1 MEIIDDKNFMPL
13 GVGSEL
19 SADSFKVVQYS
30 NTYLLAAP
38 RYYTFYASYIK
49 PLVGMYT
56 GWIEGFHNLEYG
68 VIPTKFLQK
77 IGNGIK
83 SLLFSNPVVLNSY
96 NPDTN
101 NIIDT
106 KFKKKSN
113 FDNAKVEAY
122 DFCEA
127 GGTGLLKL
135 NRDGNGDL
143 RFEAI
148 PMDKF
153 FIEVDGY
160 GDIERVKC
168 FIATYHDTIS
178 STTEYHL
185 CEERFF
191 KYTTIGSVKKRFP
204 MVHYTVY
211 QTTTNITY
219 DAVPTDPVRWADVP
233 PEVRNS
239 LKRDYGE
246 IDIDK
251 TDAYTM
257 TNDSSRQYATMWQ
270 NCTLLPFDDDLGVR
284 LIKFTRN
291 IPSFPKMPFGMPL
304 ADFLQ
309 NELYQ
314 YEQLK
319 FFERVEV
326 YTARARVMMDDC
338 NSNPNDP
345 EERRR
350 ALDPII
356 FNYYENLLNGEKD
369 GKPLPIQPEL
379 RADEIKTQ
387 KQNILNDT
395 AAALGLSSTTI
406 ASWLSD
412 GTTQKSATEIK
423 AGRSNTETFIKDK
436 IGIISQPLQDLIDI
450 YFHYYG
456 VEAPE
461 MRIMP
466 VSQEIQAEEIQ
477 QYAELYD
484 GGKVT
489 ARMLAEKILGT
500 NSYRETKD
508 LEEFI
513 ISHSNKAQMP
523 MSGGLPQKSGA
534 AENPKPTTQNTNAT
548 LNKTAQGGLAN
559 GTDKINVG

>member
-1 MEIIDDKNFMPL
+1 MNIIDDKNFMPL
-13 GVGSEL
+13 GVGSEIT
-19 SADSFKVVQYS
+19 AETFKVVQYS

-38 RYYTFYASYIK
+38 RYYQFYASYIK

-56 GWIEGFHNLEYG
+56 GWIDGFHNIEYG

-83 SLLFSNPVVLNSY
+83 SLLFANPVVLNSY
-96 NPDTN
+96 NPQTN

-106 KFKKKSN
+106 KFKKRSN
-113 FDNAKVEAY
+113 FDDAKAESY
-122 DFCEA
+122 DFCLA
-127 GGTGLLKL
+127 GGTGLIKL

-168 FIATYHDTIS
+168 FISTYHDTIS
-178 STTEYHL
+178 ANVEYHL

-191 KYTTIGSVKKRFP
+191 KYATIGGMRKRFP

-219 DAVPTDPVRWADVP
+219 EAVPTDTVRWADVP
-233 PEVRNS
+233 YAVRNS
-239 LKRDYGE
+239 LLRDYGD
-246 IDIDK
+246 IDID
-251 TDAYTM
+251 TIDGYTM
-257 TNDSSRQYATMWQ
+257 NNDASRQHNGMWKH
-270 NCTLLPFDDDLGVR
+270 CKLLPFDDDLGVR

-309 NELYQ
+309 NELFQ

-326 YTARARVMMDDC
+326 YVSRARVMMDDC
-338 NSNPNDP
+338 NGNPNDP
-345 EERRR
+345 EERTK
-350 ALDPII
+350 ALDPVI
-356 FNYYENLLNGEKD
+356 FNYYQNLLTGDKD

-379 RADEIKTQ
+379 RAEAIKTQ

-412 GTTQKSATEIK
+412 GTTQKSATEIM

-436 IGIISQPLQDLIDI
+436 IGIISQPLQELIDI

-466 VSQEIQAEEIQ
+466 VSQEIQAEEIR

-500 NSYRETKD
+500 NSFRETKD

-513 ISHSNKAQMP
+513 ISHSNKAQTGMD
-523 MSGGLPQKSGA
+523 GGLTRNSGVV
-534 AENPKPTTQNTNAT
+534 ENPNPTIQDTNAT
-548 LNKTAQGGLAN
+548 LNKTAQGGQTNGAN
-559 GTDKINVG
+559 QIDNR